1 MEDKLMKIY
10 VYGLYKEKFEYKTN
24 KLDEGLFYIGITK
37 DLKTRMI
44 GHKNKR
50 NNPIKKSYIN
60 KYGFTVKVLYECESY
75 EEALEKETFL
85 IRWFGKIQDDTG
97 ILTNVLTESLDI
109 GKCNLGKKFSADHRK
124 NMSES
129 CLKRSEKYWN
139 QQRDERLSI
148 PLDEIHRILQEWQD
162 SFPISKTDICKK
174 YNIKKNV
181 FNWWIRKYRPDLR
194 NLIENNRVKHIERMN
209 NLGLNQK
216 EYAELIGMDSRTVS
230 VWKCSYIRDKKPIK
244 PRIKVKD
251 LEYKK
256 QKYKEWT
263 ESGLSKREFCKNNNI
278 NYASFK
284 AWKAYYEQY

>member
-1 MEDKLMKIY
+1 MKVYI
-10 VYGLYKEKFEYKTN
+10 YGLYKEKFEYKTN

-37 DLKTRMI
+37 DLETRMR
-44 GHKNKR
+44 GHKSKGK
-50 NNPIKKSYIN
+50 NPIKKSYIN
-60 KYGFTVKVLYECESY
+60 KYGFTVKVLCECESY

-97 ILTNVLTESLDI
+97 ILTNILTESSDI
-109 GKCNLGKKFSADHRK
+109 GKCNLGKKFSTNHRK

-129 CLKRSEKYWN
+129 CSNRPKKYWN
-139 QQRDERLSI
+139 KQRDERLTL
-148 PLDEIHRILQEWQD
+148 PLDEIHSILQEWQD
-162 SFPISKTDICKK
+162 SFPIEKKSVCKK
-174 YNIKKNV
+174 YNLKNNV

-194 NLIENNRVKHIERMN
+194 NLIEKNRVKHIEKMN
-209 NLGLNQK
+209 SLDLNQT

-230 VWKCSYIRDKKPIK
+230 AWKCSYIRDKNPIK
-244 PRIKVKD
+244 PRVNIKD

-278 NYASFK
+278 NYSSFK
-284 AWKAYYEQY
+284 AWKTYYEQY

>member
-1 MEDKLMKIY
+1 MKVY

-37 DLKTRMI
+37 NLKKRI
-44 GHKNKR
+44 NGHKNKR
-50 NNPIKKSYIN
+50 NNPIKKYYIN
-60 KYGFTVKVLYECESY
+60 KYGFTVKILYECKSY

-85 IRWFGKIQDDTG
+85 IGWFGKIQNDTG
-97 ILTNVLTESLDI
+97 ILTNILTESLDI
-109 GKCNLGKKFSADHRK
+109 GKCNLGKKFSTDHRK

-139 QQRDERLSI
+139 KQRDERLSL
-148 PLDEIHRILQEWQD
+148 PLEEIHKILQEWQD
-162 SFPISKTDICKK
+162 SFPTEKENICKK
-174 YNIKKNV
+174 YNIKNNL

-194 NLIENNRVKHIERMN
+194 NLIEQNRIKHIEKMN

-216 EYAELIGMDSRTVS
+216 EYAELIGVDSRTVS
-230 VWKCSYIRDKKPIK
+230 LWKCSYIRDKKPIK
-244 PRIKVKD
+244 PRVRVENLK
-251 LEYKK
+251 YKK
-256 QKYKEWT
+256 QKYQEWM

-278 NYASFK
+278 NYSSFK

>member
-1 MEDKLMKIY
+1 MKIY
-10 VYGLYKEKFEYKTN
+10 IYGLYKEKFEYKTN

-109 GKCNLGKKFSADHRK
+109 GKCNLGKKFS
-124 NMSES
+124 SEHKS
-129 CLKRSEKYWN
+129 KISEACLNRDDKYWKN
-139 QQRDERLSI
+139 QRDDRLSL
-148 PLDEIHRILQEWQD
+148 PLNEIHKILQEWQD
-162 SFPISKTDICKK
+162 SFPIEKKNICKK
-174 YNIKKNV
+174 YNIKNNL

-194 NLIENNRVKHIERMN
+194 TLTHENKKKHIKKMLSL
-209 NLGLNQK
+209 NLTQAD
-216 EYAELIGMDSRTVS
+216 YAVMLGMSPSAISKWYIT
-230 VWKCSYIRDKKPIK
+230 YIRDNKKIQAK
-244 PRIKVKD
+244 TLIKD